1 MAKATTIKE
10 AIKRF
15 EDSKSCVAAEEAKV
29 VLLGQCPPI
38 EKMDATLS
46 TLKSCVHLALST
58 NNIEK
63 ISSLTGMENL
73 KVLSLGRNCIK
84 KIENLDG
91 IADTLEELWLSY
103 NLVEKLAGIEKLS
116 NVRVLYLGNN
126 KIKDWAEVE
135 RLASLEKLEDL
146 LLKGCPIFEDAS
158 AAGNYR
164 VEVLKRVPQ
173 LKKLDGVP
181 IDVDEREAAAAAAA

>member
-15 EDSKSCVAAEEAKV
+15 EDSKAVVAAEQGKV
-29 VLLGQCPPI
+29 ELFGQCPPI

-46 TLKSCVHLALST
+46 TLKACVHLALST

-91 IADTLEELWLSY
+91 IADTLEELWMSY
-103 NLVEKLAGIEKLS
+103 NLVEKLAGVEKLS
-116 NVRVLYLGNN
+116 NLRVLYLGNN
-126 KIKDWAEVE
+126 KVRDWAEVE
-135 RLASLEKLEDL
+135 RLAALDKLEDL
-146 LLKGCPIFEDAS
+146 LLRGCPLYDDAS
-158 AAGNYR
+158 AVAAYR
-164 VEVLKRVPQ
+164 VEVIKRVPQ
-173 LKKLDGVP
+173 LKKLDGIPV
-181 IDVDEREAAAAAAA
+181 DVDEREAAAAA